1 MLVEP
6 YKILDNAN
14 LEYLGC
20 SIRAAS
26 YQAEAMRWMAEA
38 CMSIMTEDGP
48 RKLWVSSFAHCF
60 GAENLTFA
68 NQSDADDWA
77 LAATKAIIDRAN
89 EKLES
94 NRQGAPGPDA
104 GYFSRMLSLTR
115 QSFLSLRRAKPNP

>member
-1 MLVEP
+1 MLVDP
-6 YKILDNAN
+6 NKILVDAN

-26 YQAEAMRWMAEA
+26 YQTEDRRWMAEA
-38 CMSIMTEDGP
+38 CMSVRTEDGP

-68 NQSDADDWA
+68 CQPDADDWA
-77 LAATKAIIDRAN
+77 LAAAKAIIDRAN
-89 EKLES
+89 DKLES
-94 NRQGAPGPDA
+94 NRQGELKPDA

-115 QSFLSLRRAKPNP
+115 QSFLNLRRAKPNP

>member
-1 MLVEP
+1 MEFDEALF
-6 YKILDNAN
+6 NHT
-14 LEYLGC
+14 LEYGGC
-20 SIRAAS
+20 RIRTAS
-26 YQAEAMRWMAEA
+26 YEVEQKRWQPEA
-38 CMSIMTEDGP
+38 CMAVQTENGP
-48 RKLWVSSFAHCF
+48 RKIWVQSFAHCF

-77 LAATKAIIDRAN
+77 LAAAKAIIDRAN

-94 NRQGAPGPDA
+94 NRQGEPGPDA